1 MGKNGEKYQEYL
13 TGQIKFWTHF
23 YGRIKISFHRFLLG
37 LFTGS
42 SLIATICC
50 ILMSPHFPENEASDE
65 NDEDDVFDQPD
76 VFEKWYEDV
85 GGFQINSTNFK
96 DY

>member
-1 MGKNGEKYQEYL
+1 
-13 TGQIKFWTHF
+13 
-23 YGRIKISFHRFLLG
+23 
-37 LFTGS
+37 
-42 SLIATICC
+42 
-50 ILMSPHFPENEASDE
+50 MSPHFPENEASDE